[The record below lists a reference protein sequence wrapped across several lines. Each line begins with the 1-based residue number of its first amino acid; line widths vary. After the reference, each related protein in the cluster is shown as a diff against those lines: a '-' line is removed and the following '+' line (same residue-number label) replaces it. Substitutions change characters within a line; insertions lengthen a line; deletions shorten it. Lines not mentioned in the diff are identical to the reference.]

1 MIDAREIGRK
11 MPDGA
16 WLWRRL
22 TLKAERRRVVGV
34 IGRNGSGKTTLL
46 RTLLGLVEP
55 HEGSIS
61 ITGTTGYVPQR
72 SEISF
77 PYTVRDIVTM
87 GRARHVRLFARLTR
101 GDHDAVARAMQRVG
115 VAHLADRPFLELSGG
130 ERQLV
135 LIARAVATQ
144 CDVLVLDEP
153 FAGLD
158 LENQRQVLSLI
169 RILAHDEGIGVLFS
183 AHQPDHLFA
192 VAENALALQRGAD
205 AIQGKLPETLT
216 SDVLTAVYGVE
227 VRVIELAHAC
237 RINRHAV
244 AALSA

>member
-1 MIDAREIGRK
+1 MIEGKSIGRK
-11 MPDGA
+11 LPDGA

-22 TLKAERRRVVGV
+22 SIKAERHRVIGV

-46 RTLLGLVEP
+46 RTLLGLLEP

-61 ITGTTGYVPQR
+61 IAGTTGYVPQR

-77 PYTVRDIVTM
+77 PYTVRDIVAM
-87 GRARHVRLFARLTR
+87 GRARHVRLFSGL
-101 GDHDAVARAMQRVG
+101 GGEDHRAIGGAMARVG
-115 VAHLADRPFLELSGG
+115 VAHLAERPFPELSGG

-153 FAGLD
+153 FTGLD
-158 LENQRQVLSLI
+158 LDNQRQVLSLI
-169 RILAHDEGIGVLFS
+169 RMLAHEEGIGVIFS

-192 VAENALALQRGAD
+192 VAENALVLRRGAD
-205 AIQGKLPETLT
+205 AIHGRLPETLT
-216 SDVLTAVYGVE
+216 ADLLTDVYGVE
-227 VRVIELAHAC
+227 VRVIELAHAS
-237 RINRHAV
+237 RISRHAV
-244 AALSA
+244 AALCA